1 MVPELLMPP
10 DRVDDVPTLSRKLA
24 SLQRDMALLT
34 DTVSDMKSQM
44 HHLDR
49 HSQTS
54 SSQQGHNKVIAPKEA
69 GFVGPTR
76 SAFSIEIGERSLTRM
91 GIPTYDEA
99 NGASDPQSP
108 ESSSANADD
117 STLNADF
124 WRRCTVDEVNRLI
137 SIFEE
142 EVGVVY
148 PCFDS
153 TSLAAQA
160 VHILRWGRRGEVEDA
175 PSPEVTSREFGLKDF
190 QLAKVAIA
198 TAIVTEEQGKN
209 DHSNVMVESVER
221 SVSRI
226 LKPASNLK
234 DLQLLAALVSFV
246 QFFFSICQ

>member
-1 MVPELLMPP
+1 MSLL
-10 DRVDDVPTLSRKLA
+10 A
-24 SLQRDMALLT
+24 

-44 HHLDR
+44 HLHDR
-49 HSQTS
+49 QSQTS
-54 SSQQGHNKVIAPKEA
+54 SSHQGHVKVIAPKEA

-99 NGASDPQSP
+99 NGVSDPQSP
-108 ESSSANADD
+108 ESSSANAED
-117 STLNADF
+117 TLNVDF
-124 WRRCTVDEVNRLI
+124 WQRCTVDEVHRLI

-148 PCFDS
+148 PCFES
-153 TSLAAQA
+153 TSLASQA
-160 VHILRWGRRGEVEDA
+160 AHILRWGRRGEVEDA
-175 PSPEVTSREFGLKDF
+175 PSPEVTNKEFGLKDF

-234 DLQLLAALVSFV
+234 DLQLLAALVSV
-246 QFFFSICQ
+246 M